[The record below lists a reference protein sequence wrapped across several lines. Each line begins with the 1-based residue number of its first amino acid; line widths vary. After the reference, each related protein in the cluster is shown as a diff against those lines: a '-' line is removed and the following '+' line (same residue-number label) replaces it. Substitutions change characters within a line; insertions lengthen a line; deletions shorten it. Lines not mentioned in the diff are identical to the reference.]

1 VSGYISPD
9 TATFSKLS
17 AAGTF
22 DSADVANDIVVRT
35 VGFSISG
42 GQSANYSLT
51 QPTALANIT
60 QRDLTVSGITASNK
74 IYDDTNTATLVI
86 GTITTNKVGSDAV
99 TVNTASATGTFADK
113 NKADGITVQVAG
125 VSISGAKAGNYNLL
139 QPTTTANISARPVTV
154 TGITVTTKEY
164 DRTTAATL
172 GYGSAAIN
180 NGAGNDQ
187 LTLSTGSVVST
198 FNDKTAAAGKAV
210 TVSGLAVSGAESA
223 NYSVTQPTSLT
234 GEITAKAVTVLSL
247 TATNKTYNGTT
258 AAAFTGTATLGG
270 VISGDSVSVS
280 TSGATATF
288 DTKDHGTSKVV
299 TVVGVTLGGDD
310 AGNYAVTQPTL
321 SANID
326 KKNLTVS
333 GLSGVNRTYDR
344 TVAATFT
351 GTASPVGK
359 VGSEN
364 VTINTSSASAT
375 FADKTVADNKVV
387 TLTGVT
393 LSGTDS
399 GNYTVSQP
407 QLSANITAASLSVTG
422 VTANDKVYNG
432 NTTATLTDTSA
443 AVSGV
448 IGADDVTLVKTGKAA
463 TFGTATVGNSKSVT
477 VTGYTIAGTDAGN
490 YTLAQPTGL
499 SANIT
504 EASAGLAWS
513 APSAITYG
521 TLLSATQLNAT
532 ASVPGTFVYTP
543 ALGTKLAAGAHTLSV
558 TFTPTSSDYAAAT
571 TTVSITIDKKAL
583 TITASSESL
592 PYGSAV
598 PTITPSYSGFITGE
612 SSTALTAQPE
622 CSTVYTRLST
632 ANTSQATSCTGA
644 TAANYAITETNGA
657 VTVTKRSVTVT
668 ASSPSRAYG
677 DAQGTI
683 TPSYSSDFQNSDT
696 SSVVSSM
703 SCGTGYTNTSAAGTT
718 HSTFCNSG
726 TATNYQF
733 TYVNG
738 SITVDKK
745 TVAVTASSHSV
756 DYGDAAPTVTP
767 SYGPFANGDTSSVV
781 SNMACTTSYSGT
793 TPVASSGIAT
803 SCSAGTA
810 ANYQFTYTSG
820 AITISK
826 RALTVTAS
834 SHGVDYGD
842 AAPSPTP
849 SYSGWVNSQGV
860 AALTTAPTCTTAYT
874 STTAVALSGIA
885 TSCSGGLAAN
895 YSFTFVAGA
904 VTISKKS
911 VAITASSPTVT
922 YGDVIPTVTASY
934 GPFVNGDSSS
944 VVSNTSCSTVYVRTS
959 NAASAPATSCSGAT
973 AANYTFTYVSGAVT
987 VEKKSVSVTASSHSV
1002 VYGDAKPTVTPAY
1015 DGFVNSQSATSFTT
1029 APTCDTTYTT
1039 TSGFG
1044 TVASTCSGGSA
1055 TNYSFS
1061 FTPGVISVAKK
1072 TLTVT
1077 ASSHSVDYGDAAPS
1091 PTPSYDG
1098 WVNSQGVAALTTAPT
1113 CTTAYT
1119 STTAVASSGIATSCS
1134 GGVAANYSFTFV
1146 AGAVTISK
1154 KSVAITASSP
1164 TVTYGDAIP
1173 VITPSYGTFVNGDT
1187 SSVVSNTACTTAY
1200 VRTSNVGSLPAT
1212 SCSSATADNYSFTYT
1227 SGAVVIEKKTLTVTA
1242 SSPSAAYG
1250 VAANTISV
1258 SPLYSNW
1265 ANSDTSSVIDTAPTC
1280 TTAYTNTSAVGSAPY
1295 TRCSGGSD
1303 NNYAFAFVDG
1313 AVQVGTATVTITA
1326 ENKIVIYGT
1335 ALGQSISV
1343 SGLANSDSV
1352 DSVVYTYAGTGA
1364 TSYTA
1369 STTRPTAVGG
1379 YSITPSSV
1387 VLAAGSSTNYTFNY
1401 VAGTGTINKKPV
1413 VVTASSPSVAYGDST
1428 PTVTPL
1434 YSSDFAYSETSS
1446 VVSNTSCSTVY
1457 AVTSNVG
1464 SAPATSCS
1472 GATAANYSFT
1482 YVAGAVNVQKKTLTV
1497 TASSPSA
1504 VYGVAANT
1512 ISVSPLYSNWANSET
1527 SSVIDT
1533 APTCTTA
1540 YTNTSAVAS
1549 APYTR
1554 CSGGTDNN
1562 YAFAFVD
1569 GAVQVGAAT
1578 VTITAENK
1586 TATYGTALGQ
1596 SVSVSGLAN
1605 SDSVDSVVYTYAG
1618 TGATS
1623 YAASTTRPTAVGGY
1637 SITPSSVVLA
1647 VGALSNYSFN
1657 YVAGTGTIN
1666 KKGITVTASSP
1677 TAIYGAS
1684 APAITPIYSS
1694 DFAYSETSSVVSNT
1708 SCSTVYTVTSNAGS
1722 APATSCTGAT
1732 AANYSF
1738 TYVDGAV
1745 NVAKKTVT
1753 VTASSHSVIYGD
1765 AKPTVTPSY
1774 DGFENSQSAA
1784 AFTTA
1789 PTCDTAYTTTSG
1801 FGTVASTC
1809 SGGSAV
1815 NYSFSFTPGVISVA
1829 KKTLTV
1835 TAPSPTVTYGD
1846 TAPTLTA
1853 TITGWVNSETSTV
1866 LTTVPTCSTSYTNT
1880 SHANTAPSVTCTGA
1894 VDDNYAFNY
1903 VTGAFTINKAAQDTV
1918 TVSATDAQLTWQP
1931 GPSFAT
1937 TTLVGAGGDGDGA
1950 FTYSV
1955 TSTNSV
1961 CSISGD
1967 TLTALTAGECKL
1979 TATKDT
1985 STNYLAKT
1993 SSEFS
1998 YTIAKAAQTITF
2010 AALAGKTYGESSFT
2024 ISLSASSGLVVG
2036 LSATA
2041 GVCSVGASS
2050 LSGGTTTATVSISC
2064 CW

>member
-1 VSGYISPD
+1 VANRGAGGGSGCAGNGGRTQGGSGGSGTVIFRYATDPLDAFPAAIGSLRAYMTADSFQKLDSTRRSWVDTSGNSRHAATFLGSPSVTTVTGNGATETVRTLSGGINDGLQFPTGFLSAGVAAANDYTFFHIARYSGTRKGRIFDATSSNWLSGFWVNNAGVAFHNNALAPTTHAQWVAGTYGHTNWVMSVDQPQAYRQNAGEAPSATRADVTRSDNLTINDGFFSDRNYPSAAESSDWNVAEVIVFSRVLLPAEIRQVEAYLVRKYGLTGVNTAGTATLPLTPKSLATNKTSITASDRLNVTWAAPNDATGITDYKLEYKKSADSTWLTKSHTASTSYLSDTVTGLDADTQYDFRVTAVDSGASNRPATATVNGTTKKSATVTLTPPASPRRSVAATISAAVTSSATGTVTFLADGANITGCVNVAVSSSAASCSWTPAALGAASLTATYSGDTTFAAATTASASSVTVTFGNCAPTVTVVGRFTVNRFTDSINACAYAALPAGVDSVDVLVVGGGGGAGDNSGGGGSGGGVSYQTGIVVSGSVDVIVGAGGVAGTTNTDHGKTGGSSSFGTVTVAGGNGGLSNSSTGGASVSGSGAGGNGSTASGRAGVAGSNGPTNSITGLLANYAGGGGGGGWISDSAGGAGGAGGGGAGGGSAGLNGANGTDGLGGGGGSGSNSASTAGRGGSGIVIMRYANVPTISGQPTARTVSAGVSTTFAVTAAATGATLSYQWQKDGVDISGATSASYTIASPVVGDAGNFRVVVRNFGTGESVSSVTSSAVALGVNVASQTISFGTLSAKTYGDAAVTVSTSASSGLPVTTVSNDTSVCTISGSTVTIVGAGTCSLTASQAGNDSYTAATSVTQTFTVSKKTLTLSGLVAANKVYDRATTATVAFGSYSFGSSVVGSDVVTLTSTSYLATFASVNVADGITVTVTGLSLGGAQAANYQLPSPITTLANITAKELTVTGVTASNKTYDGNTTATLVTTSAAVSGYISPD

-35 VGFSISG
+35 TGFSISG

-99 TVNTASATGTFADK
+99 TVNTASTTGTFADK

-172 GYGSAAIN
+172 GYGSAVIN

-270 VISGDSVSVS
+270 AISGDSVSVS

-310 AGNYAVTQPTL
+310 VGNYAVTQPTL

-375 FADKTVADNKVV
+375 FADKTVGDNKVV
-387 TLTGVT
+387 TLSGVT
-393 LSGTDS
+393 LSGSDA

-432 NTTATLTDTSA
+432 NTTAILTDTSA

-612 SSTALTAQPE
+612 SSTSLTAQPE

-644 TAANYAITETNGA
+644 TAANYVITETNGA

-703 SCGTGYTNTSAAGTT
+703 SCGTGFTNTSAAGTT

-756 DYGDAAPTVTP
+756 DYGDAVPTVTP
-767 SYGPFANGDTSSVV
+767 SYGSFANGDTSSVV

-834 SHGVDYGD
+834 SHSVDYGD

-911 VAITASSPTVT
+911 VAITASSPTRM
-922 YGDVIPTVTASY
+922 TV
-934 GPFVNGDSSS
+934 
-944 VVSNTSCSTVYVRTS
+944 
-959 NAASAPATSCSGAT
+959 
-973 AANYTFTYVSGAVT
+973 
-987 VEKKSVSVTASSHSV
+987 
-1002 VYGDAKPTVTPAY
+1002 
-1015 DGFVNSQSATSFTT
+1015 
-1029 APTCDTTYTT
+1029 
-1039 TSGFG
+1039 
-1044 TVASTCSGGSA
+1044 
-1055 TNYSFS
+1055 
-1061 FTPGVISVAKK
+1061 
-1072 TLTVT
+1072 
-1077 ASSHSVDYGDAAPS
+1077 
-1091 PTPSYDG
+1091 
-1098 WVNSQGVAALTTAPT
+1098 
-1113 CTTAYT
+1113 
-1119 STTAVASSGIATSCS
+1119 SSGWERA
-1134 GGVAANYSFTFV
+1134 
-1146 AGAVTISK
+1146 
-1154 KSVAITASSP
+1154 
-1164 TVTYGDAIP
+1164 
-1173 VITPSYGTFVNGDT
+1173 
-1187 SSVVSNTACTTAY
+1187 
-1200 VRTSNVGSLPAT
+1200 
-1212 SCSSATADNYSFTYT
+1212 
-1227 SGAVVIEKKTLTVTA
+1227 
-1242 SSPSAAYG
+1242 
-1250 VAANTISV
+1250 
-1258 SPLYSNW
+1258 
-1265 ANSDTSSVIDTAPTC
+1265 
-1280 TTAYTNTSAVGSAPY
+1280 
-1295 TRCSGGSD
+1295 
-1303 NNYAFAFVDG
+1303 
-1313 AVQVGTATVTITA
+1313 
-1326 ENKIVIYGT
+1326 
-1335 ALGQSISV
+1335 
-1343 SGLANSDSV
+1343 
-1352 DSVVYTYAGTGA
+1352 
-1364 TSYTA
+1364 
-1369 STTRPTAVGG
+1369 
-1379 YSITPSSV
+1379 
-1387 VLAAGSSTNYTFNY
+1387 
-1401 VAGTGTINKKPV
+1401 
-1413 VVTASSPSVAYGDST
+1413 
-1428 PTVTPL
+1428 
-1434 YSSDFAYSETSS
+1434 
-1446 VVSNTSCSTVY
+1446 
-1457 AVTSNVG
+1457 
-1464 SAPATSCS
+1464 
-1472 GATAANYSFT
+1472 
-1482 YVAGAVNVQKKTLTV
+1482 
-1497 TASSPSA
+1497 
-1504 VYGVAANT
+1504 
-1512 ISVSPLYSNWANSET
+1512 
-1527 SSVIDT
+1527 
-1533 APTCTTA
+1533 
-1540 YTNTSAVAS
+1540 
-1549 APYTR
+1549 
-1554 CSGGTDNN
+1554 
-1562 YAFAFVD
+1562 
-1569 GAVQVGAAT
+1569 
-1578 VTITAENK
+1578 
-1586 TATYGTALGQ
+1586 
-1596 SVSVSGLAN
+1596 
-1605 SDSVDSVVYTYAG
+1605 
-1618 TGATS
+1618 
-1623 YAASTTRPTAVGGY
+1623 
-1637 SITPSSVVLA
+1637 
-1647 VGALSNYSFN
+1647 
-1657 YVAGTGTIN
+1657 
-1666 KKGITVTASSP
+1666 
-1677 TAIYGAS
+1677 
-1684 APAITPIYSS
+1684 
-1694 DFAYSETSSVVSNT
+1694 
-1708 SCSTVYTVTSNAGS
+1708 
-1722 APATSCTGAT
+1722 
-1732 AANYSF
+1732 
-1738 TYVDGAV
+1738 
-1745 NVAKKTVT
+1745 
-1753 VTASSHSVIYGD
+1753 
-1765 AKPTVTPSY
+1765 
-1774 DGFENSQSAA
+1774 
-1784 AFTTA
+1784 
-1789 PTCDTAYTTTSG
+1789 
-1801 FGTVASTC
+1801 
-1809 SGGSAV
+1809 
-1815 NYSFSFTPGVISVA
+1815 
-1829 KKTLTV
+1829 
-1835 TAPSPTVTYGD
+1835 
-1846 TAPTLTA
+1846 
-1853 TITGWVNSETSTV
+1853 
-1866 LTTVPTCSTSYTNT
+1866 
-1880 SHANTAPSVTCTGA
+1880 
-1894 VDDNYAFNY
+1894 
-1903 VTGAFTINKAAQDTV
+1903 
-1918 TVSATDAQLTWQP
+1918 
-1931 GPSFAT
+1931 
-1937 TTLVGAGGDGDGA
+1937 
-1950 FTYSV
+1950 
-1955 TSTNSV
+1955 
-1961 CSISGD
+1961 
-1967 TLTALTAGECKL
+1967 
-1979 TATKDT
+1979 
-1985 STNYLAKT
+1985 
-1993 SSEFS
+1993 
-1998 YTIAKAAQTITF
+1998 
-2010 AALAGKTYGESSFT
+2010 
-2024 ISLSASSGLVVG
+2024 
-2036 LSATA
+2036 
-2041 GVCSVGASS
+2041 
-2050 LSGGTTTATVSISC
+2050 
-2064 CW
+2064 